1 MAVHP
6 SHLSRQTLAKP
17 PDDSTDEFLS
27 TPAIWLPGMDDD
39 DWAAALDQSFD
50 RALATR
56 DFLDG
61 LLSPDQF
68 EDALNHFGIPDPRS
82 VEEAWSEGKTFL

>member
-1 MAVHP
+1 
-6 SHLSRQTLAKP
+6 
-17 PDDSTDEFLS
+17 
-27 TPAIWLPGMDDD
+27 MDDD
-39 DWAAALDQSFD
+39 DWAVALDQSFD
-50 RALATR
+50 RALVTR

-68 EDALNHFGIPDPRS
+68 EDALNQFGISDPRT

>member
-1 MAVHP
+1 LHN
-6 SHLSRQTLAKP
+6 KP
-17 PDDSTDEFLS
+17 NGDAAEFLS

-68 EDALNHFGIPDPRS
+68 EDALNQFGIPDPRS

>member
-1 MAVHP
+1 LHN
-6 SHLSRQTLAKP
+6 KP
-17 PDDSTDEFLS
+17 NGDAAEFLS
-27 TPAIWLPGMDDD
+27 TPAIWVPGMDDD
-39 DWAAALDQSFD
+39 DWAVALDQSFD

-68 EDALNHFGIPDPRS
+68 EDALNQFGISDPRT

>member
-1 MAVHP
+1 LHN
-6 SHLSRQTLAKP
+6 KP
-17 PDDSTDEFLS
+17 NGDAAEFLS
-27 TPAIWLPGMDDD
+27 TPAIWLPGMDDG

-68 EDALNHFGIPDPRS
+68 EDALNQFGIPDPRS

>member
-1 MAVHP
+1 LHN
-6 SHLSRQTLAKP
+6 KP
-17 PDDSTDEFLS
+17 NGDAAEFLS

-50 RALATR
+50 RALVTR

-68 EDALNHFGIPDPRS
+68 EDALNHFGIDNPRT